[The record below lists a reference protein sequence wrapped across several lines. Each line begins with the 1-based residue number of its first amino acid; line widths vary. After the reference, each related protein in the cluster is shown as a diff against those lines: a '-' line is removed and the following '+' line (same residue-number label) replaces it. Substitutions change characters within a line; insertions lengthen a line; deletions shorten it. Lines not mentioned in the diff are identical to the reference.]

1 MCLTDVIVQELID
14 SCMRQAHQTVIISP
28 ALKYL
33 QSMLDKVCHIE
44 VIEYCDLGNLSTALK
59 NQVFVCNP
67 ADNVLEKLA
76 EAAAQGHSD
85 VGSSSGIRPRAGQP
99 GVKINVRGLLLTL
112 IEIASAMSYLHSMGV
127 VHCGECVRE
136 RRREREGSGFILIHT
151 W

>member
-1 MCLTDVIVQELID
+1 MCLTDVIVQELIS
-14 SCMRQAHQTVIISP
+14 SCMRQAHQTVLVSP

-33 QSMLDKVCHIE
+33 QTMLDKLCHIE

-59 NQVFVCNP
+59 NQVFVCNA

-76 EAAAQGHSD
+76 EAAANGHSD
-85 VGSSSGIRPRAGQP
+85 VGSSDVRLRAGQP

-127 VHCGECVRE
+127 VHCGKAW
-136 RRREREGSGFILIHT
+136 IDIHPAYSLPSSY
-151 W
+151 